1 VKLIQFKNKMYLNL
15 RMSAHIYLWEEFTV
29 GQKLA
34 WIFST
39 VSNALWLF
47 VFIPQLYQN
56 YKAKDSKGLSL
67 LLLFCLILGDIFSI
81 VSAHAKNLN
90 PVIIYAA
97 AYHIILDVIIIAQ
110 ILYYRRQS
118 ILIQTGSII
127 EDTITESSPLIDNV
141 SDVSEDFI
149 SKYPYFNLGLSEFIF
164 VIISI
169 FTVITTQVFMVSNKE
184 YNNITADVIAWLA
197 TAIFMLARIPQI
209 ILNFK
214 RKSTNGLSLLSFIII
229 NIANFFFL
237 LSVLIILYDL
247 TPNQYMEYVL
257 ANIQWVVGSSST
269 TLFDCVIFYQFYKYR
284 NYNVF
289 EYER

>member
-1 VKLIQFKNKMYLNL
+1 MYLNL

-67 LLLFCLILGDIFSI
+67 LLLFCLIVGDIFSI
-81 VSAHAKNLN
+81 ISAHAKHLN

-97 AYHIILDVIIIAQ
+97 AYHIVLDVIIIAQ
-110 ILYYRRQS
+110 ILYYRRKS
-118 ILIQTGSII
+118 ILMQIGTIIQ
-127 EDTITESSPLIDNV
+127 DTITESTPLIDNF
-141 SDVSEDFI
+141 SDESEDFI
-149 SKYPYFNLGLSEFIF
+149 SKYPYFNLTLNEISF
-164 VIISI
+164 VILS
-169 FTVITTQVFMVSNKE
+169 TLMVIGTQVFMLLNK
-184 YNNITADVIAWLA
+184 NDIDITADIIAWLA

-209 ILNFK
+209 ILNFT
-214 RKSTNGLSLLSFIII
+214 RKSTKGLSLLSFIII
-229 NIANFFFL
+229 NIANLFFL

-247 TPNQYMEYVL
+247 NPNTYIDYIKE
-257 ANIQWVVGSSST
+257 NIQWIVGSSST
-269 TLFDCVIFYQFYKYR
+269 SLFDCVIFYQFYKYK
-284 NYNVF
+284 NYVDDIIIP
-289 EYER
+289 

>member
-1 VKLIQFKNKMYLNL
+1 
-15 RMSAHIYLWEEFTV
+15 MSAHIYLWEEFTV

-67 LLLFCLILGDIFSI
+67 LLLFCLIVGDIFSI
-81 VSAHAKNLN
+81 ISAHAKHLN

-97 AYHIILDVIIIAQ
+97 AYHIVLDVIIIAQ

-118 ILIQTGSII
+118 ILMQVGTIIQ
-127 EDTITESSPLIDNV
+127 DRITESSPLIDV
-141 SDVSEDFI
+141 SDETEDFI
-149 SKYPYFNLGLSEFIF
+149 SRYPYFNLALSEISF
-164 VIISI
+164 VIISV
-169 FTVITTQVFMVSNKE
+169 FTVIGTQIFMFLNKNE
-184 YNNITADVIAWLA
+184 IDITADIIAWLA
-197 TAIFMLARIPQI
+197 TGIFMLARIPQI
-209 ILNFK
+209 ILNFT
-214 RKSTNGLSLLSFIII
+214 RKSTKGLSLLSFIII

-257 ANIQWVVGSSST
+257 ANIQWIVGSSST
-269 TLFDCVIFYQFYKYR
+269 TLFDCIIFYQFYKYR
-284 NYNVF
+284 NYIDRYDYD
-289 EYER
+289 E

>member
-1 VKLIQFKNKMYLNL
+1 
-15 RMSAHIYLWEEFTV
+15 MSAEIYLWEEFTV

-56 YKAKDSKGLSL
+56 YKNKDSKAISL

-81 VSAHAKNLN
+81 ISAHIKDLN

-97 AYHIILDVIIIAQ
+97 AYHIILDIIIIGQ
-110 ILYYRRQS
+110 IIYYRRLSQ
-118 ILIQTGSII
+118 LIQDGTII
-127 EDTITESSPLIDNV
+127 QEIITERTPLIDDNA
-141 SDVSEDFI
+141 STESEDLFL
-149 SKYPYFNLGLSEFIF
+149 KYPYFYLNLSEFIF
-164 VIISI
+164 VIVSI
-169 FTVITTQVFMVSNKE
+169 FLVAGSQLVFLLNKDYIE
-184 YNNITADVIAWLA
+184 FGADIIAWLA
-197 TAIFMLARIPQI
+197 TCIFMLARLPQI
-209 ILNFK
+209 LLNFK
-214 RKSTNGLSLLSFIII
+214 RKSTKGLSLLSFIII
-229 NIANFFFL
+229 NIANMFFL

-247 TPNQYMEYVL
+247 QPTKYTEYVL

-269 TLFDCVIFYQFYKYR
+269 TLFDCVIFYQFYKYK

-289 EYER
+289 D

>member
-1 VKLIQFKNKMYLNL
+1 MYLNL

-67 LLLFCLILGDIFSI
+67 LLLFCLIVGDVFSI

-118 ILIQTGSII
+118 ILIQVGTII
-127 EDTITESSPLIDNV
+127 QDGITESSPLIDV
-141 SDVSEDFI
+141 SDETEDFI
-149 SKYPYFNLGLSEFIF
+149 SKYPYFNLALSEISF
-164 VIISI
+164 VILS
-169 FTVITTQVFMVSNKE
+169 TLMVIGTQVFMLLNK
-184 YNNITADVIAWLA
+184 NDLDITADIIAWLA

-209 ILNFK
+209 ILNFT
-214 RKSTNGLSLLSFIII
+214 RKSTKGLSLLSFIII
-229 NIANFFFL
+229 NIANLFFL

-247 TPNQYMEYVL
+247 NQNTYIDYIK
-257 ANIQWVVGSSST
+257 ANIQWIVGSSST
-269 TLFDCVIFYQFYKYR
+269 SLFDCVIFYQFYKYK
-284 NYNVF
+284 NYINDVIIP
-289 EYER
+289 

>member
-1 VKLIQFKNKMYLNL
+1 MYLNL

-67 LLLFCLILGDIFSI
+67 LLLFCLIVGDIFSI
-81 VSAHAKNLN
+81 ISAHAKHLN

-97 AYHIILDVIIIAQ
+97 AYHIVLDVIIIAQ

-118 ILIQTGSII
+118 ILIQVGTII
-127 EDTITESSPLIDNV
+127 QDRITESSPLIDV
-141 SDVSEDFI
+141 SDETEDFI
-149 SKYPYFNLGLSEFIF
+149 SRYPYFNLALSEISF
-164 VIISI
+164 VIISV
-169 FTVITTQVFMVSNKE
+169 FTVIGVQIFMLLDKND
-184 YNNITADVIAWLA
+184 IDIAADIIAWLA

-209 ILNFK
+209 ILNFT
-214 RKSTNGLSLLSFIII
+214 RKSTKGLSLLSFIII

-247 TPNQYMEYVL
+247 SPNQYMEYVL
-257 ANIQWVVGSSST
+257 ENIQWVVGSSST
-269 TLFDCVIFYQFYKYR
+269 SLFDCIIFYQFYKYK
-284 NYNVF
+284 NYVAGYDDEN
-289 EYER
+289 